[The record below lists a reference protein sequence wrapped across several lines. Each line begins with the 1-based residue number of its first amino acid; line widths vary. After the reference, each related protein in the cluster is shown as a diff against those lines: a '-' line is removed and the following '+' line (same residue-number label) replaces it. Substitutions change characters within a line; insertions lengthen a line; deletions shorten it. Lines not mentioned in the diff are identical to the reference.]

1 MSPGDWKPRVGKT
14 IEWGRAEADANALVN
29 RDARAAKALTGAIHE
44 ILQNAAAL
52 PVVEGTAF
60 PYELRMAYGAW
71 QGFRVTIVF
80 RETPNEYIIEWV
92 NSVGP

>member
-1 MSPGDWKPRVGKT
+1 MGKT

-29 RDARAAKALTGAIHE
+29 RDTRAAKALMGAVRE
-44 ILQNAAAL
+44 IIQNALAL
-52 PVVEGTAF
+52 PVVEGTTP
-60 PYELRMAYGAW
+60 PYELRMAYGVW
-71 QGFRVTIVF
+71 EGFHVTIVF